1 MKQVELIEK
10 RKPREKHFLR
20 EDGTILA
27 EVYDTDIH
35 YLKDGKYEEIDNTL
49 VSENGILRNK
59 SNDYKVEFKENFKES
74 LMKMTKKNHYIDFKV
89 RESNIGNIK
98 AYKRKLSKQ
107 MKNTTYNNITDDI
120 TVEYQALSDKV
131 KETIV
136 LQNANYSELSFELD
150 TDLHLM
156 EIKCYL
162 LK

>member
-74 LMKMTKKNHYIDFKV
+74 LMKMTID
-89 RESNIGNIK
+89 
-98 AYKRKLSKQ
+98 
-107 MKNTTYNNITDDI
+107 
-120 TVEYQALSDKV
+120 
-131 KETIV
+131 
-136 LQNANYSELSFELD
+136 
-150 TDLHLM
+150 
-156 EIKCYL
+156 
-162 LK
+162 